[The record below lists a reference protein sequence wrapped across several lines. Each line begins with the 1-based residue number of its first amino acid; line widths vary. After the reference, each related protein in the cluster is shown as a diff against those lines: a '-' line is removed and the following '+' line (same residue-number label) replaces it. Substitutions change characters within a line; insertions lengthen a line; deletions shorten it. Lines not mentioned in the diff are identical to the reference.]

1 MLACLS
7 LLPYRKVARR
17 KEEGPRVS
25 PSGLLKCNY
34 VPADSSMARRPLPI
48 ATSHPRTHPPTPPHS
63 TPRSGQHSQTI
74 PSTLHPPV
82 PLSNVFRRPEK
93 GRSRNWRRY
102 GAHRALIPAACRNP
116 SDSSLVPSFRFIS
129 FYRWVDSARDRKS
142 HRAPAR
148 ARRIRGGGE

>member
-74 PSTLHPPV
+74 PSTLHPPA

-102 GAHRALIPAACRNP
+102 GAHRALIPLPAAIRLIRP
-116 SDSSLVPSFRFIS
+116 LFLHFIS
-129 FYRWVDSARDRKS
+129 FYRCVDSARDRKS

-148 ARRIRGGGE
+148 GRRIRGGGE